1 MGNKG
6 KVCWGKLYYSDK
18 RGQFRLEFDP
28 NIDYKKHHPPA
39 YVSEFVKSQ
48 GYSIKGYFAN
58 CWAEDRVIPPDRQ
71 NIESILRA
79 HGLKVYR
86 VIDML
91 EMCMGRCTFDDLYL
105 ERIR

>member
-1 MGNKG
+1 M
-6 KVCWGKLYYSDK
+6 
-18 RGQFRLEFDP
+18 
-28 NIDYKKHHPPA
+28 
-39 YVSEFVKSQ
+39 
-48 GYSIKGYFAN
+48 
-58 CWAEDRVIPPDRQ
+58 IPPDRQ

-105 ERIR
+105 ERIK